1 MPTTIS
7 TSPRA
12 WRQPAV
18 AAGRTNDLLACTA
31 LSVIGLLLAVLVVNF
46 EINRAGGHS
55 ERWRRRCRPDR
66 YDRAGHSLSL
76 PGASPGRAGP

>member
-18 AAGRTNDLLACTA
+18 ATGRPNDLLACTA

-46 EINRAGGHS
+46 EINRAQADTANAGGAVA
-55 ERWRRRCRPDR
+55 DQT
-66 YDRAGHSLSL
+66 DTIV
-76 PGASPGRAGP
+76 PGIP